1 MISMLP
7 SLDQTLLPLR
17 FEIMMISMLPYLD
30 QTLLP
35 LRFEIMGFFMEILY

>member
-1 MISMLP
+1 MISMLL